1 MSGGGNQMQGTNNQR
16 QGSVNVQTTTQPVL
30 VVPLNVGSQQGG
42 YAPPAEYIPPPGPG
56 APPTFAVDTREHVM
70 NAAGFEMAS
79 RKGGNASRSASPRS
93 APASRRSSGGS
104 TMDAMSAPNVK
115 VNVVKQG

>member
-1 MSGGGNQMQGTNNQR
+1 MAGGGNNQR

-30 VVPLNVGSQQGG
+30 VVPLNVGTQQGG

-56 APPTFAVDTREHVM
+56 APPTFAVDTRDDVM
-70 NAAGFEMAS
+70 KAAGLGSSEPRRGGS
-79 RKGGNASRSASPRS
+79 RPASPRS
-93 APASRRSSGGS
+93 GPPSRRSSGGS